1 MIKERKIESIR
12 FETKAVIY
20 QNETGF
26 KILAGV
32 AYNADSGE
40 MLRKCSLK
48 GQLSDVEDGD
58 TLFVSGDWDEHPKYG
73 VGFRAEAYVKA
84 VPQDKK
90 SMLAYLKH
98 GNIAGI
104 SAKRAELIIDKFG
117 DNAFDVLIYQPH
129 LLEGIRGIGKKTIEK
144 IKVSAKDKLET
155 QNMIAQIMR
164 YIQGF
169 DISPAYS
176 NKIYKQYGLDSIKVL
191 KENPYRLA
199 DDIAGVG
206 FLKADEIALKNG
218 ISETSPFRVESA
230 VLYILKQ
237 MNKEG
242 DVFSYIQDI
251 EAEGKEF
258 LKLDKSYI
266 DKAVESLVSKKRV
279 IREDDAVYLTNLF
292 KAEEHAAKRIVEL
305 IANNT
310 KCIEVTDADVKRLEE
325 EEYDDYVKKY
335 KKEHGNNVEGLE
347 KKREYADKQREA
359 IIAACKS
366 DVLILTGGPGTGK
379 TTTVNGII
387 KMLKKHGLSVLCAA
401 PTGRA
406 AKRMEEAT
414 HHKSTTIHRTLEV
427 KSEGSHGFKFSKNET
442 SPLEGD
448 ALIIDESSMIDMSL
462 LDSVLKAIPNGM
474 KLILVGDIDQLL
486 SVGCGNVLYEMIHS
500 GKVPVVRLK
509 AIFRQD
515 EESGIVVNAN
525 KINRGEIPLFKNRKE
540 GDYFFMNVDDME
552 QEQIRDSI
560 VDYVCDKL
568 PKYYNIPA
576 NEIQVLSPMR
586 KGHTGVW
593 ELNSY
598 IQNRLNPPAKNKP
611 VIPCNEQVLRLGDK
625 VMFTC
630 NDYDKN
636 IFNGDI
642 GKIVSIFSP
651 ELDAKMGINDDEMDD
666 DIDKDERGGLKR
678 GFIVDFDGNRVC
690 FDNSRASEFILAY
703 AITIHKSQGSEYDI
717 VVMPLTMANY
727 TMLQRNLLY
736 TAVTRAKK
744 IFVLF
749 GQKNAVA
756 KAVKNLKVVKRN
768 TRLGLRIVNQMGL
781 LDMMQPENVQLSID
795 GCGDPR
801 PCLVHASVARGIMAV

>member
-117 DNAFDVLIYQPH
+117 DNAFDVLVYQPH

-199 DDIAGVG
+199 DDITGVG

-266 DKAVESLVSKKRV
+266 DKAVESLVGKKRV

-406 AKRMEEAT
+406 AKRMEGAT
-414 HHKSTTIHRTLEV
+414 HHKSSTIHRTLEV

-525 KINRGEIPLFKNRKE
+525 KINRGEIPSFKNRKE
-540 GDYFFMNVDDME
+540 GDYFFMNVDDTE

-568 PKYYNIPA
+568 PKYYNIPTDK
-576 NEIQVLSPMR
+576 IQVLSPMR

-611 VIPCNEQVLRLGDK
+611 VVPCNEQVLRLGDK

-651 ELDAKMGINDDEMDD
+651 ELDAEMGINDDEIDD

-690 FDNSRASEFILAY
+690 FDNSRASDFVLAY

-756 KAVKNLKVVKRN
+756 KAVKNFKVVKRN

-781 LDMMQPENVQLSID
+781 LDMVQPENVQLS
-795 GCGDPR
+795 
-801 PCLVHASVARGIMAV
+801 MAV

>member
-230 VLYILKQ
+230 VLYILRQ

-266 DKAVESLVSKKRV
+266 DKAVESLVGKKRV

-414 HHKSTTIHRTLEV
+414 HHKSMTIHRTLEV

-442 SPLEGD
+442 NHLEGD

-515 EESGIVVNAN
+515 EESGIVVNAH

-651 ELDAKMGINDDEMDD
+651 ELDAEMGINDDEMDD
-666 DIDKDERGGLKR
+666 DIDKDEREGLKR

-690 FDNSRASEFILAY
+690 FDNSRASDFILAY

-801 PCLVHASVARGIMAV
+801 PCLIHASVARGIMAV

>member
-1 MIKERKIESIR
+1 MS
-12 FETKAVIY
+12 AV
-20 QNETGF
+20 
-26 KILAGV
+26 
-32 AYNADSGE
+32 
-40 MLRKCSLK
+40 
-48 GQLSDVEDGD
+48 
-58 TLFVSGDWDEHPKYG
+58 
-73 VGFRAEAYVKA
+73 
-84 VPQDKK
+84 
-90 SMLAYLKH
+90 
-98 GNIAGI
+98 
-104 SAKRAELIIDKFG
+104 
-117 DNAFDVLIYQPH
+117 
-129 LLEGIRGIGKKTIEK
+129 
-144 IKVSAKDKLET
+144 
-155 QNMIAQIMR
+155 
-164 YIQGF
+164 QGF
-169 DISPAYS
+169 EFGGDSEAIKNRFSTTSTKLSGFTNFVTFTNYCDQQSMAS
-176 NKIYKQYGLDSIKVL
+176 KKQEGESSSDEEVDYDSIIKRYAKVI
-191 KENPYRLA
+191 A
-199 DDIAGVG
+199 DGV
-206 FLKADEIALKNG
+206 KRTD
-218 ISETSPFRVESA
+218 
-230 VLYILKQ
+230 
-237 MNKEG
+237 
-242 DVFSYIQDI
+242 
-251 EAEGKEF
+251 EGKE
-258 LKLDKSYI
+258 KKDDKYGEYKYSDQFFYQ
-266 DKAVESLVSKKRV
+266 KVFEN
-279 IREDDAVYLTNLF
+279 Y
-292 KAEEHAAKRIVEL
+292 
-305 IANNT
+305 
-310 KCIEVTDADVKRLEE
+310 KCTGGGSMDYGQLP
-325 EEYDDYVKKY
+325 EEYKEILKKCM
-335 KKEHGNNVEGLE
+335 KTWDSRVTKERREIIQQGILLYGVTYSMDLARGDTNIDNPKYLDCSSFVGQCYWRSGVATEGRAAASWSTPTNSSGIFNKIDSSESIPGDIGQQCWPGNAGG
-347 KKREYADKQREA
+347 ADH
-359 IIAACKS
+359 
-366 DVLILTGGPGTGK
+366 TGIYIGK

-414 HHKSTTIHRTLEV
+414 HHKSMTIHRTLEV

-515 EESGIVVNAN
+515 EESGIVVNAH

-690 FDNSRASEFILAY
+690 FDNSRASDFILAY

-801 PCLVHASVARGIMAV
+801 PCLIHASVARGIMAV

>member
-230 VLYILKQ
+230 VLYILRQ

-258 LKLDKSYI
+258 L
-266 DKAVESLVSKKRV
+266 
-279 IREDDAVYLTNLF
+279 
-292 KAEEHAAKRIVEL
+292 
-305 IANNT
+305 
-310 KCIEVTDADVKRLEE
+310 
-325 EEYDDYVKKY
+325 
-335 KKEHGNNVEGLE
+335 
-347 KKREYADKQREA
+347 
-359 IIAACKS
+359 
-366 DVLILTGGPGTGK
+366 
-379 TTTVNGII
+379 
-387 KMLKKHGLSVLCAA
+387 
-401 PTGRA
+401 
-406 AKRMEEAT
+406 
-414 HHKSTTIHRTLEV
+414 
-427 KSEGSHGFKFSKNET
+427 
-442 SPLEGD
+442 
-448 ALIIDESSMIDMSL
+448 
-462 LDSVLKAIPNGM
+462 
-474 KLILVGDIDQLL
+474 
-486 SVGCGNVLYEMIHS
+486 
-500 GKVPVVRLK
+500 
-509 AIFRQD
+509 
-515 EESGIVVNAN
+515 
-525 KINRGEIPLFKNRKE
+525 
-540 GDYFFMNVDDME
+540 
-552 QEQIRDSI
+552 
-560 VDYVCDKL
+560 
-568 PKYYNIPA
+568 
-576 NEIQVLSPMR
+576 
-586 KGHTGVW
+586 
-593 ELNSY
+593 
-598 IQNRLNPPAKNKP
+598 
-611 VIPCNEQVLRLGDK
+611 
-625 VMFTC
+625 
-630 NDYDKN
+630 N

-651 ELDAKMGINDDEMDD
+651 ELDAEMGINDDEMDD
-666 DIDKDERGGLKR
+666 DIDKDEREGLKR

-690 FDNSRASEFILAY
+690 FDNSRASDFILAY

>member
-199 DDIAGVG
+199 DDITGVG

-266 DKAVESLVSKKRV
+266 DKAVESLVGKKRV

-406 AKRMEEAT
+406 AKRMEGAT
-414 HHKSTTIHRTLEV
+414 HHKSSTIHRTLEV

-515 EESGIVVNAN
+515 EESGIVVNAH
-525 KINRGEIPLFKNRKE
+525 KINRGEIPSFKNRKE
-540 GDYFFMNVDDME
+540 GDYFFMNVDDTE

-568 PKYYNIPA
+568 PKYYNIPTDK
-576 NEIQVLSPMR
+576 IQVLSPMR

-611 VIPCNEQVLRLGDK
+611 VVPCNEQVLRLGDK

-651 ELDAKMGINDDEMDD
+651 ELDAEMGINDDEIDD

-690 FDNSRASEFILAY
+690 FDNSRASDFVLAY

-756 KAVKNLKVVKRN
+756 KAVKNFKVVKRN

-781 LDMMQPENVQLSID
+781 LDMVQPENVQLS
-795 GCGDPR
+795 
-801 PCLVHASVARGIMAV
+801 MAV

>member
-155 QNMIAQIMR
+155 RNMIAQIMR

-414 HHKSTTIHRTLEV
+414 HHKSMTIHRTLEV

-515 EESGIVVNAN
+515 EESGIVVNAH
-525 KINRGEIPLFKNRKE
+525 KINRGETVKIDNKSK
-540 GDYFFMNVDDME
+540 DFFFLKRYDADV
-552 QEQIRDSI
+552 I
-560 VDYVCDKL
+560 VAGIVYLVQKKL
-568 PKYYNIPA
+568 PPYVKAKPLD
-576 NEIQVLSPMR
+576 IQVLTPMR
-586 KGHTGVW
+586 KGLLGV
-593 ELNSY
+593 E
-598 IQNRLNPPAKNKP
+598 RLNEVLQKYLNPQDAKKK
-611 VIPCNEQVLRLGDK
+611 EKETGKGLFREGDK
-625 VMFTC
+625 VMQIR
-630 NDYDKN
+630 NNYQLEWEIRGKYGIAVDKGVGV
-636 IFNGDI
+636 FNGD
-642 GKIVSIFSP
+642 
-651 ELDAKMGINDDEMDD
+651 MGIIEEINTFAETLTVVFEENRYVEYSFKQLDEL
-666 DIDKDERGGLKR
+666 E
-678 GFIVDFDGNRVC
+678 
-690 FDNSRASEFILAY
+690 LAY
-703 AITIHKSQGSEYDI
+703 AVTIHKSQGSEYPAVI
-717 VVMPLTMANY
+717 LPLLGGPR
-727 TMLQRNLLY
+727 MLMSRNLLY
-736 TAVTRAKK
+736 TAVTRARTCVT
-744 IFVLF
+744 IIGSEVTFEEMI
-749 GQKNAVA
+749 
-756 KAVKNLKVVKRN
+756 RN
-768 TRLGLRIVNQMGL
+768 KQEKERYTSLCQRIEEMNEQ
-781 LDMMQPENVQLSID
+781 
-795 GCGDPR
+795 
-801 PCLVHASVARGIMAV
+801 

>member
-230 VLYILKQ
+230 VLYILRQ

-266 DKAVESLVSKKRV
+266 DKAVESLVGKKRV

-414 HHKSTTIHRTLEV
+414 HHKSMTIHRTLEV
-427 KSEGSHGFKFSKNET
+427 KSKGSHGFKFSKNET
-442 SPLEGD
+442 NHLEGD

-515 EESGIVVNAN
+515 EESGIVVNA
-525 KINRGEIPLFKNRKE
+525 
-540 GDYFFMNVDDME
+540 
-552 QEQIRDSI
+552 
-560 VDYVCDKL
+560 
-568 PKYYNIPA
+568 
-576 NEIQVLSPMR
+576 
-586 KGHTGVW
+586 
-593 ELNSY
+593 
-598 IQNRLNPPAKNKP
+598 
-611 VIPCNEQVLRLGDK
+611 LRLTVERYLYSK
-625 VMFTC
+625 T
-630 NDYDKN
+630 
-636 IFNGDI
+636 
-642 GKIVSIFSP
+642 GKK
-651 ELDAKMGINDDEMDD
+651 E
-666 DIDKDERGGLKR
+666 
-678 GFIVDFDGNRVC
+678 
-690 FDNSRASEFILAY
+690 
-703 AITIHKSQGSEYDI
+703 ITS
-717 VVMPLTMANY
+717 L
-727 TMLQRNLLY
+727 
-736 TAVTRAKK
+736 
-744 IFVLF
+744 
-749 GQKNAVA
+749 
-756 KAVKNLKVVKRN
+756 
-768 TRLGLRIVNQMGL
+768 
-781 LDMMQPENVQLSID
+781 
-795 GCGDPR
+795 
-801 PCLVHASVARGIMAV
+801 

>member
-117 DNAFDVLIYQPH
+117 DNAFDVLVYQPH

-144 IKVSAKDKLET
+144 ITVSAKDKLET

-199 DDIAGVG
+199 DDITGVG

-266 DKAVESLVSKKRV
+266 DKAVESLVGKKRV

-406 AKRMEEAT
+406 AKRMEGAT
-414 HHKSTTIHRTLEV
+414 HHKSSTIHRTLEV

-515 EESGIVVNAN
+515 EESGIVVNAH
-525 KINRGEIPLFKNRKE
+525 KINRGEIPSFKNRKE
-540 GDYFFMNVDDME
+540 GDYFFMNVDDTE

-568 PKYYNIPA
+568 PKYYNIPTDK
-576 NEIQVLSPMR
+576 IQVLSPMR

-611 VIPCNEQVLRLGDK
+611 VVPCNEQVLRLGDK

-651 ELDAKMGINDDEMDD
+651 ELDAEMGINDDEIDD

-690 FDNSRASEFILAY
+690 FDNSRASDFVLAY

-756 KAVKNLKVVKRN
+756 KAVKNIKVAKRN
-768 TRLGLRIVNQMGL
+768 TRLGLRIVNQRGL
-781 LDMMQPENVQLSID
+781 LDMVQPENVPLS
-795 GCGDPR
+795 
-801 PCLVHASVARGIMAV
+801 MAV

>member
-1 MIKERKIESIR
+1 MVKERKIESIR

-237 MNKEG
+237 MNKE
-242 DVFSYIQDI
+242 
-251 EAEGKEF
+251 
-258 LKLDKSYI
+258 
-266 DKAVESLVSKKRV
+266 
-279 IREDDAVYLTNLF
+279 
-292 KAEEHAAKRIVEL
+292 EHAAKRIVEL

-414 HHKSTTIHRTLEV
+414 HHKSMTIHRTLEV

-515 EESGIVVNAN
+515 EESGIVVNAH

-690 FDNSRASEFILAY
+690 FDNSRASDFILAY

-801 PCLVHASVARGIMAV
+801 PCLIHASVARGIMAV

>member
-199 DDIAGVG
+199 DDITGVG

-266 DKAVESLVSKKRV
+266 DKAVESLVGKKRV

-406 AKRMEEAT
+406 AKRMEGAT
-414 HHKSTTIHRTLEV
+414 HHKSSTIHRTLEV

-515 EESGIVVNAN
+515 EESGIVVNAH
-525 KINRGEIPLFKNRKE
+525 KINRGEIPSFKNRKE
-540 GDYFFMNVDDME
+540 GDYFFMNVDDTE

-568 PKYYNIPA
+568 PKYYNIPTDK
-576 NEIQVLSPMR
+576 IQVLSPMR

-690 FDNSRASEFILAY
+690 FDNSRASDFILAY

-781 LDMMQPENVQLSID
+781 LDMMQPENVQLS
-795 GCGDPR
+795 
-801 PCLVHASVARGIMAV
+801 MAV